1 MILNSEE
8 FSDEL
13 KLSLDGISESLVLAS
28 AFIKSKAFE
37 YFFGNL
43 GSNISV
49 KVVSR
54 WKVEDLVM
62 GSSDLEVYKY
72 CKEKGWKF
80 GINTRLHGKLF
91 LLDNEEIFLGSANIT
106 SRGLN
111 LIERSNLEFGTKFYL
126 SKDDLDSLNLFLAN
140 EVYWISDADFETM
153 TRHVEKNKKIYEKNN
168 IEEWP
173 ASILNRIVSLDG
185 TLWLK
190 DLFTLSPKEILINPS
205 SEESARNI
213 DLMYIPKEG
222 LDSKKIKEG
231 FRNTRIYAWITK
243 RLSGYDTVQFG
254 TLKSDISKHLLDEPP
269 LEKRN
274 LTHYVDI
281 LFCWFELLNDE
292 FKITKRSHGG
302 KGSRTVRLRIDN
314 EK

>member
-13 KLSLDGISESLVLAS
+13 KLSLDGISKSLVLAS
-28 AFIKSKAFE
+28 AFIKSQAFE
-37 YFFGNL
+37 SIFGNL
-43 GSNISV
+43 ESNINV
-49 KVVSR
+49 KVISR

-91 LLDNEEIFLGSANIT
+91 LLDNQEVFLGSANVT
-106 SRGLN
+106 SRGFN
-111 LIERSNLEFGTKFYL
+111 LIERSNLEFGTKFNP

-153 TRHVEKNKKIYEKNN
+153 TRHVEKAKLNYERRS

-173 ASILNRIVSLDG
+173 ASIMNRINLQDD

-190 DLFTLSPKEILINPS
+190 DLFTLSPEEILINPS
-205 SEESARNI
+205 SDESTRHIN
-213 DLMYIPKEG
+213 LMYISIEG

-231 FRNTRIYAWITK
+231 FRNTKIYAWAIK
-243 RLSGYDTVQFG
+243 RLSGYDSVQFG
-254 TLKSDISKHLLDEPP
+254 TLKSDISKLLLDEPP
-269 LEKRN
+269 LERKN
-274 LTHYVDI
+274 LTRYVDI
-281 LFCWFELLNDE
+281 LFCWFEYLNDE
-292 FKITKRSHGG
+292 FKVTKRSHGG
-302 KGSRTVRLRIDN
+302 RGSRTVRLGIDN
-314 EK
+314 E